1 MGLIY
6 LVRKKKFRT
15 AEGIRELY
23 FAIQRKLQKRGG
35 KNEED
40 LAEILSANSSR
51 SKGEVLSILTDLP
64 DVIEEILKNGGMKR
78 SQPSDSPFFNI
89 SSITS
94 IRGLGSFHASITS
107 NGFEH
112 PEDVLPHEV
121 RVSKVYFIA
130 DRKFTQRVSRMK
142 FFRYPLS
149 KYFPKDLLRPET
161 IREEE
166 TREEEPEFIPDD
178 DE

>member
-64 DVIEEILKNGGMKR
+64 DVIEEILKNGE
-78 SQPSDSPFFNI
+78 SV
-89 SSITS
+89 S

-121 RVSKVYFIA
+121 REIGRAHV
-130 DRKFTQRVSRMK
+130 
-142 FFRYPLS
+142 
-149 KYFPKDLLRPET
+149 
-161 IREEE
+161 
-166 TREEEPEFIPDD
+166 
-178 DE
+178 

>member
-6 LVRKKKFRT
+6 LVIKKKIRT

-64 DVIEEILKNGGMKR
+64 DVIEEILKNGE
-78 SQPSDSPFFNI
+78 SV
-89 SSITS
+89 S

-166 TREEEPEFIPDD
+166 TRKEKPEFIPDD

>member
-64 DVIEEILKNGGMKR
+64 DVIEEILKNGE
-78 SQPSDSPFFNI
+78 SV
-89 SSITS
+89 S

-130 DRKFTQRVSRMK
+130 DRKCQ
-142 FFRYPLS
+142 PDEILS
-149 KYFPKDLLRPET
+149 LPTIQIFPKGLVT
-161 IREEE
+161 
-166 TREEEPEFIPDD
+166 TRNNQGRRDSGRGTGVHS
-178 DE
+178 

>member
-64 DVIEEILKNGGMKR
+64 DVIEEILKNGE
-78 SQPSDSPFFNI
+78 SV
-89 SSITS
+89 S

-142 FFRYPLS
+142 FFRYTHDGDICRMEIKPNAFGNSSLQSIEIVKQAPVCARSGSCPHSQCCVS
-149 KYFPKDLLRPET
+149 KS
-161 IREEE
+161 
-166 TREEEPEFIPDD
+166 
-178 DE
+178 

>member
-64 DVIEEILKNGGMKR
+64 DVIEEILKMENPY
-78 SQPSDSPFFNI
+78 PSEGWDRFMPPLQAMA
-89 SSITS
+89 SSIRKMYCLTRYGYPKYIS
-94 IRGLGSFHASITS
+94 LPTAS
-107 NGFEH
+107 
-112 PEDVLPHEV
+112 LPN
-121 RVSKVYFIA
+121 VSVG
-130 DRKFTQRVSRMK
+130 
-142 FFRYPLS
+142 
-149 KYFPKDLLRPET
+149 
-161 IREEE
+161 
-166 TREEEPEFIPDD
+166 
-178 DE
+178 

>member
-64 DVIEEILKNGGMKR
+64 DVIEEILKNGE
-78 SQPSDSPFFNI
+78 SV
-89 SSITS
+89 S

-112 PEDVLPHEV
+112 PEDVLPHASLPN
-121 RVSKVYFIA
+121 VSA
-130 DRKFTQRVSRMK
+130 G
-142 FFRYPLS
+142 
-149 KYFPKDLLRPET
+149 
-161 IREEE
+161 
-166 TREEEPEFIPDD
+166 
-178 DE
+178 

>member
-64 DVIEEILKNGGMKR
+64 DVIEEILKNGE
-78 SQPSDSPFFNI
+78 S
-89 SSITS
+89 
-94 IRGLGSFHASITS
+94 
-107 NGFEH
+107 
-112 PEDVLPHEV
+112 VLPHEV

>member
-64 DVIEEILKNGGMKR
+64 DVIEEILKKEIGR
-78 SQPSDSPFFNI
+78 A
-89 SSITS
+89 
-94 IRGLGSFHASITS
+94 H
-107 NGFEH
+107 
-112 PEDVLPHEV
+112 V
-121 RVSKVYFIA
+121 
-130 DRKFTQRVSRMK
+130 
-142 FFRYPLS
+142 
-149 KYFPKDLLRPET
+149 
-161 IREEE
+161 
-166 TREEEPEFIPDD
+166 
-178 DE
+178 

>member
-64 DVIEEILKNGGMKR
+64 DVIEEILKNGE
-78 SQPSDSPFFNI
+78 SV
-89 SSITS
+89 S

-142 FFRYPLS
+142 FFRYHYPNIS
-149 KYFPKDLLRPET
+149 QRTCYDPKQSGKKRLGKRNRSSFLTITNET
-161 IREEE
+161 D
-166 TREEEPEFIPDD
+166 TA
-178 DE
+178 

>member
-64 DVIEEILKNGGMKR
+64 DVIEEILKNGE
-78 SQPSDSPFFNI
+78 SV
-89 SSITS
+89 S

-149 KYFPKDLLRPET
+149 KYFPKNLLRPET

-178 DE
+178 NE

>member
-64 DVIEEILKNGGMKR
+64 DVIEEILKNGE
-78 SQPSDSPFFNI
+78 SV
-89 SSITS
+89 S

-112 PEDVLPHEV
+112 PEDV
-121 RVSKVYFIA
+121 
-130 DRKFTQRVSRMK
+130 
-142 FFRYPLS
+142 S

>member
-40 LAEILSANSSR
+40 LAEILSTNSSR

-64 DVIEEILKNGGMKR
+64 GA
-78 SQPSDSPFFNI
+78 
-89 SSITS
+89 
-94 IRGLGSFHASITS
+94 FHASITS

-149 KYFPKDLLRPET
+149 KYFPKNLLRPET

-166 TREEEPEFIPDD
+166 TREEKPEFIPDD

>member
-64 DVIEEILKNGGMKR
+64 DVIEDIEKWRIRIHQRVGIVSCLHYKQWLRASGRCIASRGTGIQSIFHCRPQVYPTCQPDEIL
-78 SQPSDSPFFNI
+78 S
-89 SSITS
+89 
-94 IRGLGSFHASITS
+94 
-107 NGFEH
+107 
-112 PEDVLPHEV
+112 LPT
-121 RVSKVYFIA
+121 I
-130 DRKFTQRVSRMK
+130 QI
-142 FFRYPLS
+142 
-149 KYFPKDLLRPET
+149 FPKGLVT
-161 IREEE
+161 
-166 TREEEPEFIPDD
+166 TRNNQGRRDSGRGTGVHS
-178 DE
+178 

>member
-64 DVIEEILKNGGMKR
+64 DVIEEILKNGE
-78 SQPSDSPFFNI
+78 SV
-89 SSITS
+89 S

-112 PEDVLPHEV
+112 PEDVLPH
-121 RVSKVYFIA
+121 RGTGIQSIFHCRPQVYPTCQPDEI
-130 DRKFTQRVSRMK
+130 
-142 FFRYPLS
+142 LS
-149 KYFPKDLLRPET
+149 LPTIQIFPKELVTTRNNQGRRDSGRET
-161 IREEE
+161 GVHS
-166 TREEEPEFIPDD
+166 
-178 DE
+178 

>member
-64 DVIEEILKNGGMKR
+64 DVIEEILKNGE
-78 SQPSDSPFFNI
+78 S
-89 SSITS
+89 
-94 IRGLGSFHASITS
+94 
-107 NGFEH
+107 
-112 PEDVLPHEV
+112 
-121 RVSKVYFIA
+121 
-130 DRKFTQRVSRMK
+130 VSRG
-142 FFRYPLS
+142 FAILLFPYFSRYTNHSLHLVLNLFPFYLFLVTFVRNRIRVAQLVHDELHNWYTTSCTTGISYPLKES
-149 KYFPKDLLRPET
+149 KLARNITWNSLEKY
-161 IREEE
+161 
-166 TREEEPEFIPDD
+166 
-178 DE
+178 

>member
-64 DVIEEILKNGGMKR
+64 DVIEEILKNGE
-78 SQPSDSPFFNI
+78 SV
-89 SSITS
+89 S

-142 FFRYPLS
+142 FFATHYPNIS
-149 KYFPKDLLRPET
+149 QRTCYDPKQSGKKRLGKRNRSSFLTMTNET
-161 IREEE
+161 D
-166 TREEEPEFIPDD
+166 TA
-178 DE
+178 

>member
-51 SKGEVLSILTDLP
+51 SK
-64 DVIEEILKNGGMKR
+64 ILKNGE
-78 SQPSDSPFFNI
+78 SV
-89 SSITS
+89 S

-149 KYFPKDLLRPET
+149 KYFPKDLLRTET

-178 DE
+178 NE

>member
-1 MGLIY
+1 M
-6 LVRKKKFRT
+6 
-15 AEGIRELY
+15 E
-23 FAIQRKLQKRGG
+23 RGG

-64 DVIEEILKNGGMKR
+64 DVIEEILKNGE
-78 SQPSDSPFFNI
+78 SV
-89 SSITS
+89 S

-149 KYFPKDLLRPET
+149 KYFPKVLLRPET

>member
-64 DVIEEILKNGGMKR
+64 DVIEEILKNGE
-78 SQPSDSPFFNI
+78 SV
-89 SSITS
+89 S

-149 KYFPKDLLRPET
+149 KYCSIQRAGYAPKQPGKKRLGKRNRSSFLTMTNET
-161 IREEE
+161 D
-166 TREEEPEFIPDD
+166 TA
-178 DE
+178 

>member
-1 MGLIY
+1 MY
-6 LVRKKKFRT
+6 
-15 AEGIRELY
+15 
-23 FAIQRKLQKRGG
+23 KRQ
-35 KNEED
+35 
-40 LAEILSANSSR
+40 
-51 SKGEVLSILTDLP
+51 
-64 DVIEEILKNGGMKR
+64 LKNGE
-78 SQPSDSPFFNI
+78 SV
-89 SSITS
+89 S

-178 DE
+178 NE